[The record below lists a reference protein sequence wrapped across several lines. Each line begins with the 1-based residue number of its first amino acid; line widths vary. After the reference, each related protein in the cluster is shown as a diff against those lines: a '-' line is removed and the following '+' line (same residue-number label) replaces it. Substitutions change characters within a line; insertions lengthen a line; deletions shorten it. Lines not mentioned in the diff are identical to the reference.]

1 MYQHSILTKVG
12 TASYP
17 FTISFNKN
25 NDVSLYL
32 LIVVACDLELKMIIP
47 YRHVEVE
54 LRDTEELL
62 PNG

>member
-1 MYQHSILTKVG
+1 MYQHYILKKVG
-12 TASYP
+12 IASYP

-32 LIVVACDLELKMIIP
+32 LIVVACDLELKMVIP
-47 YRHVEVE
+47 YRHVEMG
-54 LRDTEELL
+54 RDTVELL

>member
-1 MYQHSILTKVG
+1 MYHHSILTKVG
-12 TASYP
+12 RSSYP

-25 NDVSLYL
+25 NDVSFYL
-32 LIVVACDLELKMIIP
+32 SIVVACDLELKMIIP
-47 YRHVEVE
+47 YRHMEIE

>member
-32 LIVVACDLELKMIIP
+32 LIVVTCDVELKMIMP
-47 YRHVEVE
+47 YRHVEIE
-54 LRDTEELL
+54 LRDIEELL